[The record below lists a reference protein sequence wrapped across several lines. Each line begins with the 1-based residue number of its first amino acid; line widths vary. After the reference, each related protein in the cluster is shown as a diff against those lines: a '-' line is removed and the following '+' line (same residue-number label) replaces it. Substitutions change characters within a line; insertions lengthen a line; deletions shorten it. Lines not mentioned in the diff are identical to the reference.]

1 MNRDGA
7 PSRTAWAK
15 PLRRLRTW
23 LALWCIG
30 ILGLVVV
37 CLVPAPDLP
46 QVALNDKLEHA
57 LAFAVL
63 SYSAVQLFVRGRPLA
78 IVAAGLLVLGIGIE
92 VAQALLTTTRAME
105 LADVV
110 ADAAGI
116 AAGMA
121 LAWTPLR
128 DVLLHIDRR
137 T

>member
-1 MNRDGA
+1 MSGGQA
-7 PSRTAWAK
+7 GTHMGWVK
-15 PLRRLRTW
+15 PLRRMRMW
-23 LALWCIG
+23 LALWCTG
-30 ILGLVVV
+30 ILALVVV
-37 CLVPAPDLP
+37 CLLPAPDLP

-57 LAFAVL
+57 MAFAVL

-137 T
+137 S